1 MQPSDRNNADNLLS
15 KHSPQ
20 KVNKPCMPKSNYQSK
35 EHHQPETT
43 KSYKKNNHPIL
54 RHQKQFALA
63 QWRGNQEVVSFHIS
77 SANNQT
83 KAPPQRQ
90 GMGQSTHT
98 AALQLVQRT
107 VVNIIN
113 HRITDARDK
122 HCGSNPWQLT
132 CLPPSRGQHHQ
143 IKIKGLH

>member
-1 MQPSDRNNADNLLS
+1 MQPSDRNNAGNLLS

-20 KVNKPCMPKSNYQSK
+20 KVNKPCMPKATINQRNITSAKQR
-35 EHHQPETT
+35 HVI
-43 KSYKKNNHPIL
+43 KNNHPIL

-63 QWRGNQEVVSFHIS
+63 QWCGNQEVVSFHIS

-98 AALQLVQRT
+98 AALQLAQRT
-107 VVNIIN
+107 VVNIIKTESPT
-113 HRITDARDK
+113 RETSIAAPTL
-122 HCGSNPWQLT
+122 GSSHDSHHP
-132 CLPPSRGQHHQ
+132 RGST
-143 IKIKGLH
+143 IKKIKGLH

>member
-1 MQPSDRNNADNLLS
+1 MQPSDRKNADNLLS

-20 KVNKPCMPKSNYQSK
+20 KVNKPYMPKATINQRNITSAKQR
-35 EHHQPETT
+35 HVI
-43 KSYKKNNHPIL
+43 KNNHPIL
-54 RHQKQFALA
+54 RHQKQFAQA
-63 QWRGNQEVVSFHIS
+63 QWRGKQEVVSFHIS

-83 KAPPQRQ
+83 KGPPQRQ

-98 AALQLVQRT
+98 TALQLAQRT

-143 IKIKGLH
+143 KK